1 MRTNITI
8 VGVGNRT
15 AGISRKTNQA
25 YDFTPIAFTFSDG
38 RIAGERACT
47 VNVSA
52 DVLGNIQPKVGDTYD
67 AVLHQS
73 NFQIYLDAILQ

>member
-8 VGVGNRT
+8 VGVGNRV
-15 AGISRKTNQA
+15 AGFSNKTQQA
-25 YDFTPIAFTFSDG
+25 YDFTPLAFTFPDG

-52 DVLGNIQPKVGDTYD
+52 DILGGIQPKIGDVYD